1 MLYDP
6 QQLCDLLTLQLKTYM
21 MKQFRESSTCACN
34 MKSRKF
40 ALHKTMVALACQ
52 QMTQPDSFSLGR
64 TDTHLWYPEQC
75 KCFEAELKL
84 IFLPTVIFVSHV
96 NKSTSR
102 QMHVQTAR
110 YMRGRHTGR
119 HIKQTEMH
127 DTAY

>member
-64 TDTHLWYPEQC
+64 TSLAP
-75 KCFEAELKL
+75 
-84 IFLPTVIFVSHV
+84 
-96 NKSTSR
+96 
-102 QMHVQTAR
+102 
-110 YMRGRHTGR
+110 RHTSLVPR
-119 HIKQTEMH
+119 AVQVL
-127 DTAY
+127 